1 MSAKSYEMDMCNGPL
16 GGKIIR
22 FALPLMFSSMLQLL
36 FNAADVIVVGRF
48 AGSEALAAVGSTGS
62 LVNLL
67 LNLFVGMSVGAN
79 VVVARALGAK
89 NRHGANNAV
98 HTSILLSLIGGVII
112 GIIGMVFAKP
122 LLKLMSFP
130 ENVIDLS
137 AVYMRVYFAGMP
149 AIFLYNYGSAILR
162 AIGDTK
168 RPLVILLLAGI
179 LNVGL
184 NLFFVINLHMSVA
197 GVALATIISQILSA
211 ALVLRCLAKGSGIIK
226 FEFKKLKMHKQSFLK
241 ILKIGIPAGLQG
253 MVFSFSNIV
262 LQSTINTFESD
273 VMAGNAASGNIEGF
287 IYVAMNSFY
296 QAAITFTGQN
306 MGAGQYK
313 RIPKILK
320 WCYTYCTAISIV
332 LISLTVAF
340 SRQLLEIYTSSEPVI
355 EAGMIRLKYVCGPYV
370 LCGLMEVS
378 LGVLR
383 GMGLSLLPTIVSILG
398 ACGLRLL
405 WIAFVFPMFNT
416 INAVYAVYPV
426 SWSVTVAA
434 HVVCIIISYKR
445 LTARQRVIV

>member
-79 VVVARALGAK
+79 VVVARAWGAK
-89 NRHGANNAV
+89 NRYGANNAV

-149 AIFLYNYGSAILR
+149 AILLYNYGSAILR

-313 RIPKILK
+313 RILKILK

-332 LISLTVAF
+332 LISLTVVF

-355 EAGMIRLKYVCGPYV
+355 EAGMIRLRYVCGPYV

>member
-16 GGKIIR
+16 GGKIIK

-89 NRHGANNAV
+89 NRYGANNAV

-149 AIFLYNYGSAILR
+149 AVLLYNYGSAILR

-226 FEFKKLKMHKQSFLK
+226 FEFKKLKMHKRSFLK

>member
-149 AIFLYNYGSAILR
+149 AVLLYNYGSAILR

-332 LISLTVAF
+332 LISLTVVF

-445 LTARQRVIV
+445 LTARQRAIV

>member
-149 AIFLYNYGSAILR
+149 AVLLYNYGSAILR

-332 LISLTVAF
+332 LISLTVVF

-355 EAGMIRLKYVCGPYV
+355 EAGMIRLRYVCGPYV

-445 LTARQRVIV
+445 LTARQRAIV

>member
-22 FALPLMFSSMLQLL
+22 FALPLMFSSMRQLL

-149 AIFLYNYGSAILR
+149 AVLLYNYGSAILR

-211 ALVLRCLAKGSGIIK
+211 VLVLRCLAKGSGIIK

-332 LISLTVAF
+332 LISLTVVF

-445 LTARQRVIV
+445 LTAHQRVIV

>member
-89 NRHGANNAV
+89 KRHGANNAV

-149 AIFLYNYGSAILR
+149 AVLLYNYGSAILR

-226 FEFKKLKMHKQSFLK
+226 FEFKKLKMHKRSFLK

-332 LISLTVAF
+332 LISLTVVF

-355 EAGMIRLKYVCGPYV
+355 EAGMIRLRYVCGPYV

>member
-89 NRHGANNAV
+89 NRYGANNAV

-149 AIFLYNYGSAILR
+149 AVLLYNYGSAILR

-226 FEFKKLKMHKQSFLK
+226 FEFKKLKMHKRSFLK

-332 LISLTVAF
+332 LISLTVVF

>member
-16 GGKIIR
+16 GGKIIK

-89 NRHGANNAV
+89 NRYGANNAV

-226 FEFKKLKMHKQSFLK
+226 FEFKKLKMHKRSFLK

>member
-1 MSAKSYEMDMCNGPL
+1 MSAKSYEIDMCNGPL
-16 GGKIIR
+16 GGKIIK

-89 NRHGANNAV
+89 NRYGANNAV

-149 AIFLYNYGSAILR
+149 AVLLYNYGSAILR

-211 ALVLRCLAKGSGIIK
+211 VLVLRCLAKGSGIIK

-332 LISLTVAF
+332 LISLTVVF

>member
-1 MSAKSYEMDMCNGPL
+1 MSAKSYEIDMCNGPL
-16 GGKIIR
+16 GGKIIK

-89 NRHGANNAV
+89 NRYGANNAV

-149 AIFLYNYGSAILR
+149 AVLLYNYGSAILR

-211 ALVLRCLAKGSGIIK
+211 VLVLRCLAKGSGIIK
-226 FEFKKLKMHKQSFLK
+226 FEFKKLKMHKRSFLK

-332 LISLTVAF
+332 LISLTVVF

-355 EAGMIRLKYVCGPYV
+355 EAGMIRLRYVCGPYV

>member
-1 MSAKSYEMDMCNGPL
+1 M
-16 GGKIIR
+16 
-22 FALPLMFSSMLQLL
+22 
-36 FNAADVIVVGRF
+36 
-48 AGSEALAAVGSTGS
+48 
-62 LVNLL
+62 
-67 LNLFVGMSVGAN
+67 
-79 VVVARALGAK
+79 
-89 NRHGANNAV
+89 
-98 HTSILLSLIGGVII
+98 
-112 GIIGMVFAKP
+112 
-122 LLKLMSFP
+122 
-130 ENVIDLS
+130 
-137 AVYMRVYFAGMP
+137 
-149 AIFLYNYGSAILR
+149 
-162 AIGDTK
+162 GDTK
-168 RPLVILLLAGI
+168 RPLFILLVAGVM
-179 LNVGL
+179 NVGL

-197 GVALATIISQILSA
+197 GVALATILSQILSA
-211 ALVLRCLAKGSGIIK
+211 VLVLRCLAKGSGIIK
-226 FEFKKLKMHKQSFLK
+226 FEIKKLKMHKQSFLK

-296 QAAITFTGQN
+296 QASITFTGQN

-320 WCYTYCTAISIV
+320 WCYTYCTAISVV
-332 LISLTVAF
+332 LISLTMVF

-416 INAVYAVYPV
+416 IDAVYAVYPV
-426 SWSVTVAA
+426 SWSVPIAA

-445 LTARQRVIV
+445 LISRQRLRA